1 MIQKADVMFVADGD
15 STLAEAWEELAA
27 SLQSTGAQGYQISAM
42 KMTFFMG
49 AAQTYMSIDAHSRGG
64 RDEFTAV
71 MEGMSRDIDAALKI
85 ARSPRRG
92 HA

>member
-1 MIQKADVMFVADGD
+1 
-15 STLAEAWEELAA
+15 
-27 SLQSTGAQGYQISAM
+27 M

-49 AAQTYMSIDAHSRGG
+49 AAQAYMSIDAHSRGS
-64 RDEFTAV
+64 RDEFAAV

-92 HA
+92 HV